1 MTIFKSADLS
11 QKENYKFLTGSIIPR
26 PIAFVTTLAEGGE
39 TVNAAPFSFFNVVS
53 SDPAIVSIAV
63 QRANGEQKDTA
74 RNAAFTKELNIHIVS
89 ESFVEEMNKTAA
101 RLAPDVSEIDKTSLH
116 LEKVPGMK
124 TPKISEANIVLTA
137 KLEQIIPIKNDA
149 GEVVSDLILAR
160 ILTYDFADEVFD
172 SEHHYILPE
181 KLEPVARL
189 AGNDYTKLGDIFR
202 IERPN

>member
-26 PIAFVTTLAEGGE
+26 PIAFVTTLAEYGE

-101 RLAPDVSEIDKTSLH
+101 RLAPDVSEIDTTSLH